1 MTKADLQELN
11 KVETPTNWNSGTTFF
26 DRVKLQK
33 AKPQTDMY
41 VSALE
46 QEKTFSPKQKRVP

>member
-11 KVETPTNWNSGTTFF
+11 KVETPTNWNSGTTFL

-41 VSALE
+41 VSVLE
-46 QEKTFSPKQKRVP
+46 